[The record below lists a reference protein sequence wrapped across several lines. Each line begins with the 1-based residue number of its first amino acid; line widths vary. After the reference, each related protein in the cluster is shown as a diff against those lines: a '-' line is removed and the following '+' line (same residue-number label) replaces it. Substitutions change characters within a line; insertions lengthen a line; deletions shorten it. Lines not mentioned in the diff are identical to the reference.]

1 MMRQN
6 RKKASERRK
15 SLKEAN
21 VSSDTMKAVKN
32 EIKALQI
39 FSAVF
44 NIKL

>member
-6 RKKASERRK
+6 RKKASGRRK

-21 VSSDTMKAVKN
+21 ISSDTLKAVKN
-32 EIKALQI
+32 EIKALLI
-39 FSAVF
+39 FSEVF